1 MNTMSDNTA
10 RGWVSARNGKW
21 HRATVAEPTFIR
33 DESTACGLTFRPLN
47 VTWHGE
53 RPQARAAYL
62 CRRPGC
68 ADEPASPGSDIVEA
82 LTPWAK
88 RNGIEPAALPALLN
102 LVLLQQAALT
112 AEAEETQP

>member
-62 CRRPGC
+62 CQRPGC
-68 ADEPASPGSDIVEA
+68 ADSKP
-82 LTPWAK
+82 
-88 RNGIEPAALPALLN
+88 
-102 LVLLQQAALT
+102 
-112 AEAEETQP
+112 